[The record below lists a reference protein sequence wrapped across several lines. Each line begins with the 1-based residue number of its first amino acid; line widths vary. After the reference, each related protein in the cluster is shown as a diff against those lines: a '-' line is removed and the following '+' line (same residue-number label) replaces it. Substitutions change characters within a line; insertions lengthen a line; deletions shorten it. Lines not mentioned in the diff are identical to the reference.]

1 MSGLGDE
8 VSWQMWLRA
17 RFEKLLVLSVEPTDV
32 GRPSESRRCL
42 RRPLLPGTPCV
53 AEVANESQQRLDSR
67 KIDGWRPRSGTTSL
81 RTPP

>member
-17 RFEKLLVLSVEPTDV
+17 RLEKPFVLPIELTDM
-32 GRPSESRRCL
+32 GRPSESGRCF
-42 RRPLLPGTPCV
+42 RRPLLPGAPYV
-53 AEVANESQQRLDSR
+53 VEVANESQQRLDSR